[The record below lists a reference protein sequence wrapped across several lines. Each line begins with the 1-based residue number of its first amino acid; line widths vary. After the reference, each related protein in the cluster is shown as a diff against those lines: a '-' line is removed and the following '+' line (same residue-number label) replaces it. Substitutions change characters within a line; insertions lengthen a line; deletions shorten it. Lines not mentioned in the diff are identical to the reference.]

1 MDSAF
6 HCKTRLPAIAIAFT
20 LFAGPALFAADKD
33 KIAPAPDQAANFN
46 IPLWEEGK
54 VPMATGNAPLDRP
67 FLTAFFPPAGKR
79 NGASV
84 VIAPGG
90 SDIML
95 MYGAEGMNIAERYN
109 DWGVM
114 AFVLTYR
121 MSPKYNAAARTLDG
135 KRAIQMLRARAAEWK
150 LDVNRVGFIGFS

>member
-1 MDSAF
+1 MDFAF
-6 HCKTRLPAIAIAFT
+6 PRKTRLAAIAVTFA
-20 LFAGPALFAADKD
+20 LFVSPALFAADKE
-33 KIAPAPDQAANFN
+33 KGAPPPDLSANFN

-54 VPMATGNAPLDRP
+54 VPMAAGTGPLDRP

-109 DWGVM
+109 DWGVT

-121 MSPKYNAAARTLDG
+121 MSPKYNAAARTL
-135 KRAIQMLRARAAEWK
+135 
-150 LDVNRVGFIGFS
+150 